1 MNLQHI
7 IFQYLVEEETRPSLE
22 DPAYNAAEDA
32 RDAAEQDLKS
42 ALTGKQRRLLTEF
55 RKREDEL
62 SLMQL
67 RHMLSHCTLCLSAGA
82 LPRRSNSRG
91 HRVEGRQAKLVD
103 CHLAG
108 GRGLFWGRAA
118 TGFRQSPAAGF
129 LGAEAPGPPH
139 QKPRPCRRRR
149 QEIRSPRTAPRYC
162 CQ

>member
-67 RHMLSHCTLCLSAGA
+67 RHMLSHCTLCLSAGGT
-82 LPRRSNSRG
+82 PPTQQQQGPSGRG
-91 HRVEGRQAKLVD
+91 P
-103 CHLAG
+103 AG
-108 GRGLFWGRAA
+108 G
-118 TGFRQSPAAGF
+118 AG
-129 LGAEAPGPPH
+129 
-139 QKPRPCRRRR
+139 
-149 QEIRSPRTAPRYC
+149 
-162 CQ
+162 